1 MFMEHLGM
9 GMEWSI
15 AIRLQVGNVEGFWNG
30 TGLSLFQGRWD
41 FARASDPYRGPFVPV
56 PQFVP

>member
-15 AIRLQVGNVEGFWNG
+15 AIRLQVGDVKGGERARLLELYGFKSISRSV
-30 TGLSLFQGRWD
+30 GLCSSF
-41 FARASDPYRGPFVPV
+41 
-56 PQFVP
+56 

>member
-15 AIRLQVGNVEGFWNG
+15 AIRLQVGDVEGFG
-30 TGLSLFQGRWD
+30 MVQ
-41 FARASDPYRGPFVPV
+41 V
-56 PQFVP
+56 